1 MDKSKIDEEVGY
13 QHDEPAVATASM
25 EEVPLLDAGDRIKPA
40 QVKRQR
46 SFGNKPLPRLILI
59 GTGSFLAMLL
69 VVGFIKGDTNSGGTS
84 QQQPATTNTP
94 PQQESDLAVENAK
107 LKRQLALAKQQQQL
121 ANLRAQLA
129 KPKPIVTPPSPRPS
143 RIASTRPITSSPVR
157 QVMYVP
163 APKPIITHFQPARP
177 QPATPVPDATPS
189 PDPYLAWNQ
198 AATLGKIGSTSVT
211 SISENTSQMQ
221 ASSVDDSDESDT
233 SEANISVSQPSGG
246 TGEPPTQLGLQ
257 ERRSQS
263 EKPSASYQSSNNYP
277 VTDRNLIVGTHAVG
291 ELETAIAW
299 TGELQNADQRFLIQ
313 LKEPLRA
320 NDSSVAFPQG
330 TKLVARIDRAT
341 GNGLLQLSVISQLS
355 QANGRIVE
363 QPLPP
368 GAILIFSKDG
378 QPLQA
383 KARRRRDLGRDIL
396 MPILAGASNVAGL
409 INSPTSESV
418 YSSGDFYNSTIR
430 RDRRNYLA
438 GFGQGA
444 SQSLVSQMQNRNQQS
459 WQDNQSQA
467 PVYQL
472 KRGTSV
478 QIFVNQSFSFE
489 R

>member
-1 MDKSKIDEEVGY
+1 MDKSKIDEELGY
-13 QHDEPAVATASM
+13 QHDEQAVATASM
-25 EEVPLLDAGDRIKPA
+25 DEVPLLDAGDRIKPA

-59 GTGSFLAMLL
+59 GTGSFLAMLV

-94 PQQESDLAVENAK
+94 PQQESDLAAENAK
-107 LKRQLALAKQQQQL
+107 LKRQLALASQKQQL

-129 KPKPIVTPPSPRPS
+129 KPKPIVTPPSPRLS
-143 RIASTRPITSSPVR
+143 RIASTRPITASPVR

-163 APKPIITHFQPARP
+163 APKPVITHSQPARP

-189 PDPYLAWNQ
+189 PDPYQAWSQ
-198 AATLGKIGSTSVT
+198 AATLGRIGSTSATDT
-211 SISENTSQMQ
+211 SESTSQMQ
-221 ASSVDDSDESDT
+221 ASKIDNSDELNLEG
-233 SEANISVSQPSGG
+233 EANISASQPSGG
-246 TGEPPTQLGLQ
+246 IGEPPSQLTPQ
-257 ERRSQS
+257 AQS
-263 EKPSASYQSSNNYP
+263 PQSSDLSSGNYSNTSP
-277 VTDRNLIVGTHAVG
+277 SLIVGTHAAG

-313 LKEPLRA
+313 LKEPLQA
-320 NDSSVAFPQG
+320 NDGSIAVPQA
-330 TKLVARIDRAT
+330 TKLVARIDSAT
-341 GNGLLQLSVISQLS
+341 GNGLLQLSAISQLL
-355 QANGRIVE
+355 QVNGRVVE

-368 GAILIFSKDG
+368 GAILIFSEDG

-396 MPILAGASNVAGL
+396 MPVLAGASNVAGL

-430 RDRRNYLA
+430 RDRRDYLA

-444 SQSLVSQMQNRNQQS
+444 SQSLVSQIQNRNQRLS
-459 WQDNQSQA
+459 QDTQSQA

-472 KRGTSV
+472 KQGTSV
-478 QIFVNQSFSFE
+478 QIFVNQSFPFE